1 MREDERGEEA
11 MIHNLTTEQLRKVI
25 DAMGDGKDWPKA
37 TDDPKV
43 NHAVD
48 CIVADEGDEPEY
60 DEQLYT
66 AEITAARAVFGS

>member
-1 MREDERGEEA
+1 ML
-11 MIHNLTTEQLRKVI
+11 HNLTTEQLRKVI

-60 DEQLYT
+60 DEKLYAAEVEAAKEAGLDQPT
-66 AEITAARAVFGS
+66 A

>member
-1 MREDERGEEA
+1 ML
-11 MIHNLTTEQLRKVI
+11 HNLTTEQLRKVV

-60 DEQLYT
+60 EEKLYT
-66 AEITAARAVFGS
+66 AEIKAAKKAGLDQPTA

>member
-1 MREDERGEEA
+1 MT
-11 MIHNLTTEQLRKVI
+11 HNLTTEQLRKVV

-48 CIVADEGDEPEY
+48 CIVADEGEEPEY
-60 DEQLYT
+60 DEKLYAAEVEASKELQL
-66 AEITAARAVFGS
+66 S

>member
-1 MREDERGEEA
+1 ML
-11 MIHNLTTEQLRKVI
+11 HNLTTEQLRKVV

-37 TDDPKV
+37 TNDPKV

-60 DEQLYT
+60 DEKLYT
-66 AEITAARAVFGS
+66 AEIKAAKKAGLDQPTA